1 MRVLDLCSGI
11 SAATVAW
18 QPLGWTTL
26 AFAEIDPFACAV
38 LAHHYPDVPNLGDI
52 CRFQEWPDAAVDLLV
67 GGSPCP
73 SFSVAGKRGGL
84 DDPRG
89 ALALVLPE
97 VARRYAARWFLWENV
112 PGVLSSHGGRDFA
125 AFLGQLE
132 KLGYGF
138 AYRILDAQYFGLA
151 QRRRRVFV
159 VGCAGNWRAAAAV
172 LFERASLLGHPAPR
186 RQARQALAPTLAA
199 RTRSG
204 GGLGTDCD
212 CDGGLIPGVARA
224 LTSSNER
231 IDAETETLLVT
242 HALSADGFDASE
254 DGTGRGTPLV
264 PVAFDC
270 KASAR
275 HNIAHGDIAPTLR
288 AMAHAGSHAN
298 GGGQLAVAFAQNQ
311 RDETRVMPVAGAL
324 AAEPGMKQQSYV
336 LAVRGRDEGRRLE
349 IRQDD
354 LANALVTPNGGRDGI
369 GVGALMT
376 PTMQVR
382 RLMPIEAERLM
393 GFPDYYTLV
402 PYRGKPAADGPR
414 YRALG
419 NSIAVPVL
427 TWIGRR
433 IALVDAL
440 LSGDASVS
448 LSINERNSQ

>member
-1 MRVLDLCSGI
+1 MNYLSLCSGI
-11 SAATVAW
+11 EAASVAW
-18 QPLGWTTL
+18 LPLGFQPI

-38 LAHHYPDVPNLGDI
+38 LAHHYPGVPNYGDI
-52 CRFQEWPDAAVDLLV
+52 RRYQEWPDAAVDVLM
-67 GGSPCP
+67 GGTPCQ
-73 SFSVAGKRGGL
+73 SFSVAGQRAGL

-89 ALALVLPE
+89 DLALVWLAA
-97 VARRYAARWFLWENV
+97 ARRHAARWLVWENV
-112 PGVLSSHGGRDFA
+112 PGVLSTNGGRDFG
-125 AFLGQLE
+125 AFLGTLAR
-132 KLGYGF
+132 LGYGF
-138 AYRILDAQYFGLA
+138 AWRVLDAQFFGLA

-159 VGCAGNWRAAAAV
+159 VGCAGNQAAAAAV

-186 RQARQALAPTLAA
+186 REARQNPTAALAA

-204 GGLGTDCD
+204 GGLGADCH
-212 CDGGLIPGVARA
+212 CDGGLIPGIARA

-254 DGTGRGTPLV
+254 DGTGQGTPLV

-270 KASAR
+270 KASTR
-275 HNIAHGDIAPTLR
+275 NSLAHGDVAPTLR
-288 AMAHAGSHAN
+288 AMQHSASHAS
-298 GGGQLAVAFAQNQ
+298 GGGQIAVAFAQNQ
-311 RDETRVMPVAGAL
+311 RHETRVMPVAGAL
-324 AAEPGMKQQSYV
+324 AAESGMKQQSYV

-349 IRQDD
+349 IRDD
-354 LANALVTPNGGRDGI
+354 ELANALVTPNGGRDGI

-376 PTMQVR
+376 PTLQVR
-382 RLMPIEAERLM
+382 RLTPVEAERLM
-393 GFPDYYTLV
+393 GFPDGYTQV

-427 TWIGRR
+427 AWIGRR

-440 LSGDASVS
+440 L
-448 LSINERNSQ
+448 N